1 MTDDVEVQF
10 CDLCGTSVPL
20 TDLERGAAIR
30 HQARTIG
37 ACCLQVLRQGVS
49 PLASP
54 GVPDH
59 PASPPRTA
67 PVADRGVLRAAV
79 FLLVAI
85 AASTLYLEYR
95 IAGVATYQAGMDTRL
110 TEGLKGASDL
120 LFGLDQQMDGVARRT
135 DVDAV
140 REKLSAIDA
149 VVAGLQQ
156 QGAKAD
162 EGFGQ
167 ALGALG
173 QQVQVLRDGAVDYR
187 PMFDSLREQI
197 QRQGAAI
204 GDLRA
209 IASAAPKSEPAPAAP
224 PPEAAPA
231 VDPGLPAELAA
242 QVARL
247 QDADAA
253 VRFEAVDQLLVSKN
267 IAVLPH
273 LVPMTKDSDG
283 FVRRLAVEGLRDFK
297 HPDAV
302 DALIEALADADVN
315 VADTAWGSLKKL
327 TSQKIP
333 FEANAPSKE
342 ARVRAQQRWRE
353 WWDKN
358 KSTFG
363 T

>member
-30 HQARTIG
+30 HQAKTIG
-37 ACCLQVLRQGVS
+37 ACCLQVLKQGVS

-54 GVPDH
+54 GVPET
-59 PASPPRTA
+59 PPPPRPA
-67 PVADRGVLRAAV
+67 AAGDRGVMWAAV
-79 FLLVAI
+79 VVLVAV
-85 AASTLYLEYR
+85 AAATLYLDFR
-95 IAGVATYQAGMDTRL
+95 IAGVAGEQVGMDARL
-110 TEGLKGASDL
+110 GEGLKGASDL
-120 LFGLDQQMDGVARRT
+120 LLKFDLQMDGAARRA
-135 DVDAV
+135 DVDSV
-140 REKLSAIDA
+140 REKLAAIDA
-149 VVAGLQQ
+149 VVAGMQQRQAKSDGDFVQALAALQQ
-156 QGAKAD
+156 QVIG
-162 EGFGQ
+162 
-167 ALGALG
+167 
-173 QQVQVLRDGAVDYR
+173 LRDGAIDYR
-187 PMFDSLREQI
+187 PLFDSLREQI
-197 QRQGAAI
+197 QRQGVAI
-204 GDLRA
+204 GDLRS
-209 IASAAPKSEPAPAAP
+209 IAQSAPKSEPAPAAP
-224 PPEAAPA
+224 QPDVAPA

-267 IAVLPH
+267 VAVLPH
-273 LVPMTKDSDG
+273 LLPMTKDTDG

-302 DALIEALADADVN
+302 DALIEALADSDVN

-327 TSQKIP
+327 TGQKIP
-333 FEANAPSKE
+333 FEATAPSKD

-358 KSTFG
+358 KGTFG
-363 T
+363 S